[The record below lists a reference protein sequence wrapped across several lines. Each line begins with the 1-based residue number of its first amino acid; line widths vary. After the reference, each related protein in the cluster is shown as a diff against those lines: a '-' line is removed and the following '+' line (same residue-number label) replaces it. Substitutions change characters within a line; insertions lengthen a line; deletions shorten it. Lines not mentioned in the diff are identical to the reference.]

1 MHHYLDL
8 ALDFMRAHLYD
19 GAPLPDSQVVR
30 ASGASRPWTEE
41 GSWKNGLPE
50 IAMNAAPGE
59 RIVLESKALKI
70 PR

>member
-8 ALDFMRAHLYD
+8 ALDFMRTHLYD

-30 ASGASRPWTEE
+30 VSGASRPWTEE